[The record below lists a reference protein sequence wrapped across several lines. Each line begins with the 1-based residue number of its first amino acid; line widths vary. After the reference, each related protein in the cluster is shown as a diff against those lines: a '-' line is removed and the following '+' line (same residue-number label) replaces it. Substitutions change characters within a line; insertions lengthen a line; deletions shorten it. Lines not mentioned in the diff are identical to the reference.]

1 MPTVLSLNAVV
12 TQIVY
17 YSEESG
23 YTVAEMQGERS
34 FTAVGAMPK
43 LAVGD
48 QVELQ
53 GEFVEHALYGEQL
66 RVQTISIVAPETV
79 EAIEQFLRSG
89 AVKGIGPSLA
99 KRIVKRFG
107 DASLDIIREA
117 PGKLAT
123 ISGISLNMATS
134 FQAQLQNRQAEQ
146 ELALILLPA
155 GISFNRVRRIL
166 HTLGIGAVDLVR
178 QDPWIIMRLVSGIG
192 FETANKVAAA
202 LGFAHDHPM
211 RIRSAFWQLLYL
223 QLGAGHTYARRDTLS
238 RELCA
243 RLSLDEQTVNRVLAD
258 GVDGIVFYE
267 NEDVAF
273 CAFTNVFNMEMDVA
287 RRVRQLSEGN
297 PRRHIEESLVRDFA
311 ARSGLEISPEQT
323 AAVRMALTAP
333 FSIITGGPGTGKTTI
348 VRTLVNLAKDQG
360 VKVLLAAPTGRAAR
374 RLQEAAGKRAMT
386 LHRLLNIS
394 VDDSL
399 LSQESDPETISGDLL
414 IIDECSMVDL
424 HLFWRVLKALPPKMC
439 LVLVG
444 DVDQLPSVGA
454 GQILRDLLSF
464 DAIARTVL
472 NRIYRQ
478 SEDNLIVLN
487 AHHLK
492 NGEPLHFVQQPDSP
506 FLATYLPSDEAMVT
520 TLTRFLTGPAKK
532 HYAINDLRDVQV
544 LAPVHRGAAGVKQ
557 LNARLQAEFHH
568 EQIVG
573 LTTQDV
579 TFCLGDKVIQTRNNY
594 ELAWQQIAGS
604 RSGLGVMN
612 GEMGIVTHVDRVEK
626 TLEVIFENERRAQI
640 AEDDL
645 LDLDLAYAITIHK
658 SQGSEYPIVC
668 LVIGHVPPDFL
679 TINLVYTAIT
689 RAKARLILFTKR
701 RTLERLL
708 RERRISTRL
717 TNLASMLRQV

>member
-1 MPTVLSLNAVV
+1 MAALHSLNAVV
-12 TQIVY
+12 TQIVF

-23 YTVAEMQGERS
+23 YTVAEMQGEQS

-43 LAVGD
+43 LVIGD
-48 QVELQ
+48 QVQLE

-66 RVQTISIVAPETV
+66 QVKTISIVTPETA
-79 EAIEQFLRSG
+79 EAIELFLRSG

-107 DASLDIIREA
+107 ETSLNVIRDS
-117 PGKLAT
+117 PTKLAT

-134 FQAQLQNRQAEQ
+134 FQTQLQNRRAEQ

-166 HTLGIGAVDLVR
+166 HTLGMGAVELVR
-178 QDPWIIMRLVSGIG
+178 QDPWIIMRLVNGVG

-223 QLGAGHTYARRDTLS
+223 RLGAGHTFARREVLS
-238 RELCA
+238 QELSS
-243 RLSLDEQTVNRVLAD
+243 RLSLDAQTVNRVLAD
-258 GVDGIVFYE
+258 GVEGIDFYE
-267 NEDVAF
+267 KEGVAF
-273 CAFTNVFNMEMDVA
+273 CAFTNVFNMELDVA
-287 RRVRQLSEGN
+287 RRVQQLSKGHSH
-297 PRRHIEESLVRDFA
+297 RQIEASVVRDFA
-311 ARSGLEISPEQT
+311 AHSGLAISAEQT

-348 VRTLVNLAKDQG
+348 VRTLVNLARNQG
-360 VKVLLAAPTGRAAR
+360 LKVLLAAPTGRAAR
-374 RLQEAAGKRAMT
+374 RLQEAAGKHAMT

-394 VDDSL
+394 IDDSL
-399 LSQESDPETISGDLL
+399 LSQESDPETITGDLL

-424 HLFWRVLKALPPKMC
+424 HLFWRVLKALPPNMC

-454 GQILRDLLSF
+454 GQILRDLLSI
-464 DAIARTVL
+464 DGIARTVL
-472 NRIYRQ
+472 TRIYRQ

-506 FLATYLPSDEAMVT
+506 FLATYLSSDEEMVT
-520 TLTRFLTGPAKK
+520 TLTRFLAGPAKT
-532 HYAINDLRDVQV
+532 HYDIDDLRDVQV
-544 LAPVHRGAAGVKQ
+544 LAPVHRGAAGVRQ
-557 LNARLQAEFHH
+557 LNARLQAEFHA
-568 EQIVG
+568 EQIDG
-573 LTTQDV
+573 LATQDV

-594 ELAWQQIAGS
+594 ELAWQQITGS
-604 RSGLGVMN
+604 RTGLGVMN
-612 GEMGIVTHVDRVEK
+612 GEMGIVTHVDREEK
-626 TLEVIFENERRAQI
+626 TLEVVFENERRAQI

-679 TINLVYTAIT
+679 TINLIYTAIT

-708 RERRISTRL
+708 RERRISTRE
-717 TNLASMLRQV
+717 TNLARMLQSM